1 MTRPPNR
8 RGGRVS
14 PRTVTLFLVCA
25 LAVGALHIGLPQL
38 RERPAAA
45 AVLPL
50 VADTAVA
57 TPWERSDTLQRGE
70 TLIELLARGGIS
82 SALATG
88 ILGAADLNPRRLP
101 IGLSLTMRGADG
113 DTVPDEI
120 LFHLDEDRLL
130 TVRRDGGAWT
140 AQETRIPWI
149 ADTLVVDGEILSTL
163 YEAMDA
169 GAGQLLPAAA
179 RAELAWALADIYEYR
194 VDMSRDLQRG
204 DAFRVMVERQ
214 TSPRGAI
221 RLGSILAARFTL
233 SGSEVQ
239 AVRYDGAGSRAEYYD
254 QQGRSMRAAFLRAPL
269 AFRRISSG
277 FGMRKHPI
285 LGVWRKHTGTD
296 YAANSGTPVRAIG
309 DGTVIFAGR
318 KGGYGNAVEIRH
330 RNGFVSR
337 YGHLRGF
344 AKSIRPGTRVTI
356 AQTIGYVGMT
366 GLATAPHLH
375 FEVLVN
381 GVQRDPR
388 KSLDYRSG
396 QPVAASHRAAFD
408 SLRVALIARMDSES
422 DSRRLALKSN

>member
-1 MTRPPNR
+1 LTRPPNR

-25 LAVGALHIGLPQL
+25 LAVGALVVGLPQIH
-38 RERPAAA
+38 ERPAVA
-45 AVLPL
+45 AVLP
-50 VADTAVA
+50 AAIDSGPS
-57 TPWERSDTLQRGE
+57 PWERSDTLQRGE
-70 TLIELLARGGIS
+70 TLFEVLARGGIS
-82 SALATG
+82 SALARG

-101 IGLSLTMRGADG
+101 IGLSLTMRGVEG
-113 DTVPDEI
+113 DSVPDEI

-130 TVRRDGGAWT
+130 TVRRAGDAWSSE
-140 AQETRIPWI
+140 ETRVPWTTDTI
-149 ADTLVVDGEILSTL
+149 ALSGEIVSTL
-163 YEAMDA
+163 YDAMDA
-169 GAGQLLPAAA
+169 GAGDLLPARL
-179 RAELAWALADIYEYR
+179 RAELAWGLADIYEYR
-194 VDMSRDLQRG
+194 VDMSRDLQKG
-204 DAFRVMVERQ
+204 DAFRLLVERQ
-214 TSPRGAI
+214 TSPKGAM
-221 RLGSILAARFTL
+221 RLGDILAARFTL
-233 SGSEVQ
+233 SGTEVQ
-239 AVRYDGAGSRAEYYD
+239 AVRFASDGARTEYFD
-254 QQGRSMRAAFLRAPL
+254 QTGRSMRAAFLRAPL
-269 AFRRISSG
+269 AFRRISSV

-318 KGGYGNAVEIRH
+318 KGGYGNAIEIRH

-344 AKSIRPGTRVTI
+344 AKSVRSGRRVGI
-356 AQTIGYVGMT
+356 GETIGYVGMT

-396 QPVAASHRAAFD
+396 QPVAASKREAFD
-408 SLRVALIARMDSES
+408 STRLALIARLDADSET
-422 DSRRLALKSN
+422 RRLAQAN